1 MTVAAKYYACKV
13 QFIEALLSSQEA
25 KNWDSKLLEDTE
37 IKCNFVKGYTGLL
50 FPGGIREVVDFAESY
65 YDQKMVELLSAT
77 IVPSKI
83 REKIALALKVRI
95 KTCVPKEIH
104 LMNSVYFA
112 TPSNTLFASKMA
124 FRTCDMIWRYAGDES
139 VDHNYY
145 SKRSLLLSVYV
156 STIIYYCQ
164 DQSVNNIDTDEYIAE
179 SLSDI
184 INISSKLKSIIK
196 LPKLVDIPIVRLFF

>member
-1 MTVAAKYYACKV
+1 MTVAAKYYAYKV
-13 QFIEALLSSQEA
+13 QFIEALLSSQGA
-25 KNWDSKLLEDTE
+25 RNWNSKLLEDTE

-50 FPGGIREVVDFAESY
+50 FPGGIREVVDFAENY
-65 YDQKMVELLSAT
+65 YDQKMIELLSTT
-77 IVPSKI
+77 IVPNKI

-95 KTCVPKEIH
+95 KTSVPKEIH

-112 TPSNTLFASKMA
+112 TPSNTIFASKIA
-124 FRTCDMIWRYAGDES
+124 FRTCDLIWRYAGDES

-145 SKRSLLLSVYV
+145 SKRSLLLSAYV
-156 STIIYYCQ
+156 SAIIYYCQ

-184 INISSKLKSIIK
+184 INISSKFKSIIK
-196 LPKLVDIPIVRLFF
+196 LPKLADIPILRLFF

>member
-13 QFIEALLSSQEA
+13 QFIEALLNSQRA
-25 KNWDSKLLEDTE
+25 KNWNTTLLADTE
-37 IKCNFVKGYTGLL
+37 VKCNFAKGYSNIL

-83 REKIALALKVRI
+83 REKIALALGVRI

-124 FRTCDMIWRYAGDES
+124 FRTCDLIWRYAGDES
-139 VDHNYY
+139 IDHNYY

-156 STIIYYCQ
+156 SAIIYYCQ

-184 INISSKLKSIIK
+184 INISSKLKNIIK
-196 LPKLVDIPIVRLFF
+196 LPKLVDIPILRLFF